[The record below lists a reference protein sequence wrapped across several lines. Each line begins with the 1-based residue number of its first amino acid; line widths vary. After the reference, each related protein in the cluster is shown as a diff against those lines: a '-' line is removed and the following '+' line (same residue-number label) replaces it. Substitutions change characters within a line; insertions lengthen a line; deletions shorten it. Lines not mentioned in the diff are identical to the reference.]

1 MDPGATLNDELGS
14 IRTPLALPPTD
25 SLPFYAPINHISP
38 IKIGRKH
45 KSHRQ
50 QQQQGRPWRDT
61 EKGRGKGKDK
71 HKDKGRDRKMGQ
83 EQSIVD
89 ENTPTETLDSRTV
102 EAVGKYIKDGHAQRI
117 VVMVSPPS
125 RQSSIHAIPTP
136 TRQVQVLAHLPVFQT
151 SDRLRLDST
160 PTSSD

>member
-1 MDPGATLNDELGS
+1 MNDQLGS
-14 IRTPLALPPTD
+14 IRTPLTRPPTD
-25 SLPFYAPINHISP
+25 SLLLHAPINRISSV
-38 IKIGRKH
+38 KIGRKH

-71 HKDKGRDRKMGQ
+71 GKGKGRDRKMGQ

-102 EAVGKYIKDGHAQRI
+102 EAVGKYIKDGQAQRI
-117 VVMVSPPS
+117 VVMVSPPGN
-125 RQSSIHAIPTP
+125 QSSIHAIPTP
-136 TRQVQVLAHLPVFQT
+136 TRQVQVSAPLLVFQI
-151 SDRLRLDST
+151 SDRLRLDSM